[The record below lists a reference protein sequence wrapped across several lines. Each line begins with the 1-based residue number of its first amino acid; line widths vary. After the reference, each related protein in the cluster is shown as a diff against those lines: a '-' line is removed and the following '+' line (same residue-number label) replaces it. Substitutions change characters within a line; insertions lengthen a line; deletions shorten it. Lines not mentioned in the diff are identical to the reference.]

1 MNNDKFQFYVKI
13 KKLKIYLTHN
23 IILILFILKCMIN
36 FIELFIFLTTIAD
49 NRDNFILYNIL
60 YLIESKKH
68 INE

>member
-1 MNNDKFQFYVKI
+1 LNNDKFQFYVKI